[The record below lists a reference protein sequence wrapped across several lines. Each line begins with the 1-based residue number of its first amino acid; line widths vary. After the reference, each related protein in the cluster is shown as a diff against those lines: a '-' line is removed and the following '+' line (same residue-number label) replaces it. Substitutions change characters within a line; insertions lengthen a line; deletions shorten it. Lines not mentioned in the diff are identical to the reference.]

1 MESVI
6 TSEAQRVSAEVT
18 RLLGECFPFD
28 ALVLRLSQWREQPIR
43 LIEDRTRPGIDGYC
57 APLRDCD
64 VVATR
69 PGLSADRKQTVQLHE
84 LAHILSG
91 HIPRCKEDP
100 DTPTYGEFM
109 ADPELRKCYV
119 AYRENDSVRD
129 AYREQVTETI
139 AALLQ
144 EAIIRYETEIPLIVR
159 RMYGY

>member
-6 TSEAQRVSAEVT
+6 TSEARHVIDEVS

-28 ALVLRLSQWREQPIR
+28 ALVMRLSQWREQPIR
-43 LIEDRTRPGIDGYC
+43 FIEDRPQPGIDGYC

-69 PGLSADRKQTVQLHE
+69 PGFSADRKQTVQLHE
-84 LAHILSG
+84 LAHILAG
-91 HIPRCKEDP
+91 HIPLGKDDP
-100 DTPTYGEFM
+100 DTPTYQEFM
-109 ADPELRKCYV
+109 ADPELRRRYV
-119 AYRENDSVRD
+119 LCRENGSVRD
-129 AYREQVTETI
+129 AYREQVIETI

-144 EAIIRYETEIPLIVR
+144 EAILRYETEIPMMVR